1 VGRQGSRAR
10 GTLLALGFLAPWLVG
25 FTLFIAYPLGASFYY
40 SLTDFHILRGPRF
53 VGLDNY
59 RDLWQDEL
67 FWISL
72 GNTLSYLAFAVPL
85 GTVASVGLA
94 MLVNVRLPGIALFR
108 TLYYTPSIVPV
119 VASALVWLMLLN
131 PRFGLVNT
139 LLRLAGLPAPGWL
152 ADPAW
157 AMPAFVLMSLWGV
170 GGSMVIHLAALQAVP
185 ADLLDAAR
193 LDGAGPWQR
202 TRHVTLP
209 LISPA
214 ILFTVVVGVIQ
225 AFQYFTPP
233 FVLTDGG
240 PNNATLVYALYLYR
254 VAFQFVKFGYASAL
268 AWLLFLL
275 TLGCTLLILRTSTR
289 FVYYGGR

>member
-1 VGRQGSRAR
+1 MGRQGSRAR
-10 GTLLALGFLAPWLVG
+10 IVPALGFLAPWLVG
-25 FTLFIAYPLGASFYY
+25 FALFIAYPLGASFYY

-72 GNTLSYLAFAVPL
+72 GNTLYYLAFAVPL

-157 AMPAFVLMSLWGV
+157 AMPALVLMSLWGV
-170 GGSMVIHLAALQAVP
+170 GGSMVIHLAALQGVP

-214 ILFTVVVGVIQ
+214 ILFTVIVGVIQ